1 MIEGTSK
8 GGCMEA
14 PKRIRPKEP
23 DDYLEVMTKAVFQS
37 GISWRVIES
46 KWTGFREALHGFDAE
61 RIADLTPPEINELSE
76 DTRIVRNRR
85 KIEATVHNART
96 LLDLEKEHG
105 SFRKYL
111 RSHGGFEETVADLR
125 RRFKFLGDT
134 GAYYFLY
141 VVGEEVPPHEEW
153 MKAHG
158 AAPGRRGGSRARAG
172 AG

>member
-1 MIEGTSK
+1 
-8 GGCMEA
+8 MEA
-14 PKRIRPKEP
+14 PKQIRPKGP
-23 DDYLEVMTKAVFQS
+23 GDYLEVMTKAVFQS

-46 KWTGFREALHGFDAE
+46 KWNGFREALHGFDAE
-61 RIADLTPPEINELSE
+61 RIADLTPPEVDELAE

-141 VVGEEVPPHEEW
+141 VVGEEVPPHEDW

-158 AAPGRRGGSRARAG
+158 AGPGRRGGGRARARAG
-172 AG
+172 